1 MELAIQGSFCSTV
14 ADEPMSIGSE
24 ICGLDTG
31 PPPINRRTCPLC
43 FRDFLFED
51 FRGIRGG
58 NSLAAAMFLSV
69 AESLDELFNG
79 SVESL
84 RNWLSPLLPAV
95 FVKELGPECRELW
108 SLLCK
113 EGR

>member
-1 MELAIQGSFCSTV
+1 MELSIHGSFCSTV

-31 PPPINRRTCPLC
+31 PPPISRLTCPLC
-43 FRDFLFED
+43 FRDALFED

-58 NSLAAAMFLSV
+58 NSLVAAMFIWVS
-69 AESLDELFNG
+69 ESLDGSFNG
-79 SVESL
+79 SVESS

-95 FVKELGPECRELW
+95 FAKELGPEFRELW